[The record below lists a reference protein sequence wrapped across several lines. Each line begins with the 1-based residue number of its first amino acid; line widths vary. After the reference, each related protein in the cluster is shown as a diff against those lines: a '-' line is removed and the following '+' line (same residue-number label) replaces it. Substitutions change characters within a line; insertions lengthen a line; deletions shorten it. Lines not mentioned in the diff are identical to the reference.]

1 MSQQR
6 DASFARGASP
16 RKFTPARLAQL
27 MEIASKVKCEC
38 PNHVAKIVEALGS
51 FEDYSRACE
60 SRDESDR
67 EMHALL
73 ARVSGQARE
82 IMEAALEELLEFE
95 NITL

>member
-1 MSQQR
+1 MSQKK
-6 DASFARGASP
+6 DVSLSRGAAP
-16 RKFTPARLAQL
+16 RRFSAARLAQL

-38 PNHVAKIVEALGS
+38 PNHLAKIVEALSS

-60 SRDESDR
+60 NRNEPDR

-73 ARVSGQARE
+73 GRVSGQARE

-95 NITL
+95 NISI